1 MVCVNPTMQASWLEQ
16 AQLRPLSEELT
27 MKYSTYNAEA
37 YRLAM
42 QNTKYNDEGK
52 AVISADDEWANEPE
66 WDDMFKQ
73 MKKQQ

>member
-1 MVCVNPTMQASWLEQ
+1 MICFNPAMQASWLVQ

-27 MKYSTYNAEA
+27 MKYSIYNAEA

-52 AVISADDEWANEPE
+52 AVISADDEWVNEAE
-66 WDDMFKQ
+66 WNDMFKQ